1 MRIGVLTMES
11 DADTQLDLPSPR
23 RTVIA
28 TSTEDQGEIKADDRF
43 GDVMWRFARFKARK
57 SYARS

>member
-1 MRIGVLTMES
+1 MES